1 MMKTIKI
8 GLLLLLII
16 VLSSCKKEEFV
27 FEVPKDEPVVLATL
41 PYSEFLKNSNPV
53 VTIHVKDIGD
63 ITLELF
69 PDIAPNTVNSFLL
82 YAENK
87 DYDNNEFH
95 RVVDGFIIQG
105 GMIEDAC
112 NIPGEMTLKNSDNTL
127 KHFKGV
133 ISMARIGTLLDSAS
147 SQFFITSEDSH
158 FLNNDYAAFG
168 AVIDGFEIVD
178 YIASLDNG
186 FESPVASIIIE
197 SITVERNG
205 YEVEDRIC
213 TE

>member
-1 MMKTIKI
+1 MKPIKI

-27 FEVPKDEPVVLATL
+27 FEVPKDQPVVLATL

-63 ITLELF
+63 ITLQLF
-69 PDIAPNTVNSFLL
+69 PDIAPNTVNSLIL

-87 DYDNNEFH
+87 AYDNNEFH
-95 RVVDGFIIQG
+95 RVVDGFVIQ
-105 GMIEDAC
+105 
-112 NIPGEMTLKNSDNTL
+112 
-127 KHFKGV
+127 GV
-133 ISMARIGTLLDSAS
+133 ISMARVGTLLDSAS
-147 SQFFITSEDSH
+147 SQFFITSEDAH
-158 FLNNDYAAFG
+158 FLNGEYTAFG
-168 AVIDGFEIVD
+168 AVIDGFEIVS

-213 TE
+213 VE